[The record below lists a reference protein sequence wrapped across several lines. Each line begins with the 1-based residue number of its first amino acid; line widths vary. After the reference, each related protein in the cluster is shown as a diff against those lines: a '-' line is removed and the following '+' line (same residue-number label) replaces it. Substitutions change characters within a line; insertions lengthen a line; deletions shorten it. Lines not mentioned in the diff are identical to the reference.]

1 MSKKS
6 VFLVIALSS
15 LIVLVVSVVTAQWQG
30 RGMGHGGRWGGGM
43 CRMMDVTVEPI
54 DPASL
59 PEPDSQ
65 GAKILQGKCTQCHGL
80 VTPQRH
86 GKEDW
91 QQIVDR
97 MDRRMQMMRRHG
109 MGRRWS
115 AIQPLDSGEKSSLL
129 AYLEKNALKTLSGS
143 KIPAAQSPGGKEFEM
158 VCSQCHALPD
168 PASHSTEEWSGVLE
182 RMAKYMRSMGFGDLK
197 TEDKK
202 AILGYLQSQT
212 HN

>member
-1 MSKKS
+1 MYKKTA
-6 VFLVIALSS
+6 VLVIILGSFIA
-15 LIVLVVSVVTAQWQG
+15 LVVSAAIAQWQDH
-30 RGMGHGGRWGGGM
+30 GMGQSGHWGGGM
-43 CRMMDVTVEPI
+43 CRMMDVTMDPI

-65 GAKILQGKCTQCHGL
+65 GAKILQQKCTQCHGL

-97 MDRRMQMMRRHG
+97 MDRRMQMMGRHG

-115 AIQPLDSGEKSSLL
+115 AIQPLGPEEKSSLL
-129 AYLEKNALKTLSGS
+129 AYLQKNAIKTLSES
-143 KIPAAQSPGGKEFEM
+143 EMPAAESPEAKAFAM

-168 PASHSTEEWSGVLE
+168 PASHLTEEWPGVVE
-182 RMAKYMRSMGFGDLK
+182 RMAKNMRSMGFGDLAA
-197 TEDKK
+197 TDKK
-202 AILGYLQSQT
+202 AILAYLQSQT
-212 HN
+212 SN